1 MHGRGASYP
10 FQRHCDSDIDRIPRS
25 YASWLYS
32 TSTLYISRRL
42 CFDRSADAVLVH
54 RSQWTAT
61 RNFGSCAA
69 SWILRLQIKPSE
81 GPHAPSCLASSVCP
95 LACVSPS
102 ACLIVSAAFSQS
114 SIHPSRLASRT
125 LSIIVRTL
133 GVAVF
138 VADPAVA
145 SRA

>member
-1 MHGRGASYP
+1 MHPVALHRPSVRSRASLHL
-10 FQRHCDSDIDRIPRS
+10 RVS
-25 YASWLYS
+25 
-32 TSTLYISRRL
+32 L
-42 CFDRSADAVLVH
+42 CL
-54 RSQWTAT
+54 
-61 RNFGSCAA
+61 
-69 SWILRLQIKPSE
+69 
-81 GPHAPSCLASSVCP
+81 P
-95 LACVSPS
+95 LSHNLP
-102 ACLIVSAAFSQS
+102 